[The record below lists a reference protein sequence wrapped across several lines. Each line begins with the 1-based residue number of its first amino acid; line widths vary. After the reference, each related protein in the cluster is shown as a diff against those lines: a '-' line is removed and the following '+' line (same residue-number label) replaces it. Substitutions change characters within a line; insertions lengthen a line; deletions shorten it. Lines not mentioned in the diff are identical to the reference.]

1 MQVIA
6 QQNDTL
12 DLLCWRHLGS
22 TAGVVEQA
30 LQINPG
36 IASLG
41 ALLPMG
47 MPVSLPEQPPK
58 ASTLQMINLWD

>member
-1 MQVIA
+1 MQVMA

-22 TAGVVEQA
+22 TNGVVEQA
-30 LQINPG
+30 LQMNPG

-47 MPVSLPEQPPK
+47 MIVSLPTQPPK
-58 ASTLQMINLWD
+58 ANTIQMINLWD

>member
-1 MQVIA
+1 MQVMA

-22 TAGVVEQA
+22 TTGVVEQA
-30 LQINPG
+30 LQMNPG

-47 MPVSLPEQPPK
+47 MIVSLPTQPPK
-58 ASTLQMINLWD
+58 ANTIQMINLWD

>member
-1 MQVIA
+1 MRVTA

-30 LQINPG
+30 LQLNPD

-41 ALLPMG
+41 TILPIG
-47 MPVSLPEQPPK
+47 LAVTLPDQP
-58 ASTLQMINLWD
+58 SQSNTIQMIHLWD